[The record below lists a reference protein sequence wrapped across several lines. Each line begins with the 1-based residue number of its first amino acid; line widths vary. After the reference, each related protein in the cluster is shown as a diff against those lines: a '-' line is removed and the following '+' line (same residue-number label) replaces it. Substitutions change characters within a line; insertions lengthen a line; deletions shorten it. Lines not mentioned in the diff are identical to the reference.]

1 MCGLSGMIA
10 VEPRCSV
17 QTLVRMNDLIRH
29 RGPDD
34 EGYALFGN
42 ARISTLGGSETP
54 APVWES
60 QVENRPQAHWQTAV
74 GTKVQVGF
82 GHRRLSILDLS
93 PHGHQPACDA
103 SRRYWLIYN
112 GEIYNF
118 RELRAELETA
128 GWRFETRTDTEVVL
142 KAYLAWGAECFQR
155 FVGMWA
161 LAIYDAESRELM
173 LCRDRFGI
181 KPLYYWISPD
191 NILYFASEIKQFT
204 ACEGWA
210 AQLNK
215 PMAWD
220 YLRYSLND
228 HTEET
233 MFAGVYRI
241 LPGHYFKG
249 SVSGHGLRPGASLP
263 LTKWYVLQPGQFRG
277 SFDDA
282 TAEFN
287 DRFERA
293 IDQHLLADVPVGVAL
308 SGGLDSSV
316 ITCCVSKQLRE
327 AGSGVRL
334 DSFSSCSSNPQYDE
348 RPWIDEVTRAC
359 GTKSHCLYVSGQ
371 RVFEDTADLVWTQ
384 DEPYQSQSTL
394 LGHHVFREARRAG
407 VSVLLN
413 GQGAD
418 EYLSC
423 YGQYANLR
431 LRRDLRSL
439 RLMRVLKERSGSRQI
454 VSAVLSELR
463 DRLPRIAHG
472 GLMARLARDEPLESV
487 ITGACWSDP
496 EIRHP
501 YLRLD
506 YQKSSAHR
514 ISHYQLMHDPLQRY
528 LRWEDRNSMSSSIE
542 ARVPFLDHRLV
553 ELAHSLP
560 LEYLDAPGRSKHLLV
575 ESMGSMLPAKVRNRQ
590 NKMGFATPERDW
602 FMTEFRNEFIDLFL
616 QNVEHAQSWIDKAAG
631 LQFLRDMQSGR
642 TPFDQS
648 YWRIILFCIWMR
660 RFGVSI
666 SS

>member
-1 MCGLSGMIA
+1 MCGLSGMLA
-10 VEPRCSV
+10 AETRCSIPV
-17 QTLVRMNDLIRH
+17 LARMSGLVRH

-34 EGYALFGN
+34 EGYAVFEGN
-42 ARISTLGGSETP
+42 QVSALGGDDTP
-54 APVWES
+54 PASWALQGRSKPAA
-60 QVENRPQAHWQTAV
+60 RWQSLAER
-74 GTKVQVGF
+74 KVSTGL

-93 PHGHQPACDA
+93 PDGHQPMCDPGG
-103 SRRYWLIYN
+103 RYWLVYN
-112 GEIYNF
+112 GELYNF
-118 RELRAELETA
+118 RELRAELEDA
-128 GWRFETRTDTEVVL
+128 GWRFETRTDSEVVL
-142 KAYLAWGAECFQR
+142 NAYLAWGTECFQR

-161 LAIYDAESRELM
+161 LAIYDAESRQLL

-181 KPLYYWISPD
+181 KPLYYWVSPD
-191 NILYFASEIKQFT
+191 KILYFASEIKQFT
-204 ACEGWA
+204 VCEGWA
-210 AQLNK
+210 ARLNS

-220 YLRYSLND
+220 YLRYSLTD

-249 SVSGHGLRPGASLP
+249 SAAERGFHADSALP
-263 LTKWYVLQPGQFRG
+263 LTKWYEFQRGQFSG
-277 SFDDA
+277 SFHDA
-282 TAEFN
+282 KAEFRS
-287 DRFERA
+287 RFERA

-316 ITCCVSKQLRE
+316 ITCCASEQLRE

-348 RPWIDEVTRAC
+348 RPWIDEVARAC
-359 GTKSHCLYVSGQ
+359 ETRSHCFYVSGQ

-384 DEPYQSQSTL
+384 DEPYQSQATL
-394 LGHHVFREARRAG
+394 LGNHVFREARAAG
-407 VSVLLN
+407 ISVLLN

-423 YGQYANLR
+423 YGQYASLR
-431 LRRDLRSL
+431 LWRDLRSL
-439 RLMRVLKERSGSRQI
+439 RLMRVLKERSGGRQI
-454 VSAVLSELR
+454 VSAILSKLR

-472 GLMARLARDEPLESV
+472 AVMARLARDEPLESV

-506 YQKSSAHR
+506 YQKNSAHH
-514 ISHYQLMHDPLQRY
+514 ISHYQLMRDPLQRY

-553 ELAHSLP
+553 EFAHSLP
-560 LEYLDAPGRSKHLLV
+560 LEYLDAPGRSKRLLV

-616 QNVEHAQSWIDKAAG
+616 QNVEHAQGWIDKAAG

-648 YWRIILFCIWMR
+648 HWRIILFCIWMR

-666 SS
+666 SP